1 MEDLLTGV
9 TRLAGYLSVLLMLV
23 LAVVSVVKLRATP
36 TGILFALGF
45 GGSAIVG
52 LFHRLVFSFYF
63 RPAIDE
69 GRYEEI
75 EGAMTALDLLT
86 NFTSLFLWVLIA
98 IGAFLLASSLKP
110 RA

>member
-9 TRLAGYLSVLLMLV
+9 TRLAGYVSVLLMLV
-23 LAVVSVVKLRATP
+23 LAVVSVVKLRVTP
-36 TGILFALGF
+36 TGISFALGF
-45 GGSAIVG
+45 GGMAFVG
-52 LFHRLVFSFYF
+52 LFHRLIHSFYF

-69 GRYEEI
+69 GRFEEV
-75 EGAMTALDLLT
+75 EGAMTALGLLT

-98 IGAFLLASSLKP
+98 IGGFLLASSLKR